1 MSRSKK
7 NRQPSFSGKSP
18 PRKAKN
24 TEVRPREYLAEDE
37 VRQLMKAARS
47 VGRHGHRDATLI
59 LITYRHGLRV
69 SEAIALGWNE
79 VDLRQGRLHVRRL
92 KHGMPSVHPLRG
104 PELRALRQLKRD
116 PVKPSYVFVS
126 ERRSPLTDS
135 AVRKLV
141 TRAPADKL
149 ASHSL
154 CIPTC
159 FVISPVTS
167 WPTRVTTRARSNMIS
182 VTRNIQHTVRY
193 TQLSSQRFDDFWK
206 D

>member
-1 MSRSKK
+1 MSRSQN
-7 NRQPSFSGKSP
+7 NRQASFSGKSP
-18 PRKAKN
+18 PRKPKN
-24 TEVRPREYLAEDE
+24 TEVRPREYLTEEE

-59 LITYRHGLRV
+59 LLTYRHGLRV
-69 SEAIALGWNE
+69 SEVIALGWNE

-116 PVKPSYVFVS
+116 PVKSSYVFVS

-141 TRAPADKL
+141 TRAGRQAGFEFPVHPQMLRHATGYKL
-149 ASHSL
+149 ANEGHD
-154 CIPTC
+154 
-159 FVISPVTS
+159 
-167 WPTRVTTRARSNMIS
+167 TRAIQHYLGHK
-182 VTRNIQHTVRY
+182 NIQHTVRY